1 MKLKALAKRT
11 AAAALTLA
19 AVALAAAPVLA
30 APAVDVSPNNAVA
43 DHAGILSDDTI
54 NYINSVSAELSD
66 ACGAQIGVYTL
77 DELLGNTTMEG
88 YAYDVF
94 NEWGLGSADKDNG
107 VLLLLAPY
115 EADGGDYFIMRGA
128 GLESQLSISTL
139 STMTDEYLEPSW
151 AQGNYDAGTRKTVE
165 ALTKRLCSIYGV
177 SLDDGYTTTTT
188 RTGRSN
194 ITAFILIL
202 FAVILILALLR
213 PRRRRRPRTCRPR
226 RPRRRMVVVTAARAM
241 AAVPVPAGL
250 AALARHVPTSPAPA
264 APVRRVPFRRR
275 FIPRQ
280 RRRPQ
285 QPSLRRQ
292 PFGQLPRRRRHH
304 PRRRC
309 GTPPLKRKK
318 RVLCL
323 NLQSSRGQAPA
334 LGRSLHGSCPH
345 AGITCCWW
353 RAAPTGWRHCPT
365 S

>member
-11 AAAALTLA
+11 AAATLTLA

-151 AQGNYDAGTRKTVE
+151 AQGNYDAGTRKAVE

-194 ITAFILIL
+194 MTAFILIL
-202 FAVILILALLR
+202 FAVILVLALLR
-213 PRRRRRPRTCRPR
+213 PRRRRRPRHMPPPPPPPPYGGGYGGPRYGGGPRPGGFGGP
-226 RPRRRMVVVTAARAM
+226 RPPRPPR
-241 AAVPVPAGL
+241 PSGG
-250 AALARHVPTSPAPA
+250 
-264 APVRRVPFRRR
+264 FR
-275 FIPRQ
+275 
-280 RRRPQ
+280 
-285 QPSLRRQ
+285 S
-292 PFGQLPRRRRHH
+292 G
-304 PRRRC
+304 
-309 GTPPLKRKK
+309 GG
-318 RVLCL
+318 
-323 NLQSSRGQAPA
+323 SSRGSGI
-334 LGRSLHGSCPH
+334 GRSSRPSGGSRSGSFH
-345 AGITCCWW
+345 AGGGTT
-353 RAAPTGWRHCPT
+353 RGGGVGRHH
-365 S
+365 

>member
-11 AAAALTLA
+11 AAATLTLA

-54 NYINSVSAELSD
+54 DYINSVSAELSD

-194 ITAFILIL
+194 MTAFILIL
-202 FAVILILALLR
+202 FAVILVLALLR
-213 PRRRRRPRTCRPR
+213 PRRRRRPRHMPPPPPPPPYGGGYGGPRYGGGPRPGGFGGP
-226 RPRRRMVVVTAARAM
+226 RPPRTPRPPR
-241 AAVPVPAGL
+241 PSGG
-250 AALARHVPTSPAPA
+250 
-264 APVRRVPFRRR
+264 FR
-275 FIPRQ
+275 
-280 RRRPQ
+280 
-285 QPSLRRQ
+285 S
-292 PFGQLPRRRRHH
+292 G
-304 PRRRC
+304 
-309 GTPPLKRKK
+309 GG
-318 RVLCL
+318 
-323 NLQSSRGQAPA
+323 SSRGSGI
-334 LGRSLHGSCPH
+334 GRSSRPSGGSRSGSFH
-345 AGITCCWW
+345 AGGGTT
-353 RAAPTGWRHCPT
+353 RGGGVGRHH
-365 S
+365 